1 MESECNKR
9 TNQWIN
15 EVLNH
20 PLPCNTISLIND
32 DNNYNVN
39 ENNSSNN
46 NNKNDNNNNNN
57 NNNNSNNNN
66 DDHDDDGKTVLTK
79 DFQISSRST
88 YVNADYIIS
97 VRSSGFKKT

>member
-57 NNNNSNNNN
+57 NNNSNNNN

>member
-20 PLPCNTISLIND
+20 PLSCNTISLIND

-57 NNNNSNNNN
+57 NSNNNN
-66 DDHDDDGKTVLTK
+66 DDDDDDGKTVLTK

-88 YVNADYIIS
+88 YVNTDYVIS
-97 VRSSGFKKT
+97 VRSRGFKKT